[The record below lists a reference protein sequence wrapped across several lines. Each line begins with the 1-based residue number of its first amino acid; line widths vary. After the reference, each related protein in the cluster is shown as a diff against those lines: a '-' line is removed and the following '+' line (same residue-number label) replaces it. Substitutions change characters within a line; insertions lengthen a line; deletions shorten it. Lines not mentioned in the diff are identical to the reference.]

1 MTDVLATFGSDLW
14 EEITMWICLSKAE
27 GSQCAAWSCSRSEHP
42 PPRQEGDL
50 AVSLRPQPWKWHGVT
65 FALCCLSAESLD
77 SRGNGQ
83 GHRLPL
89 LIWEEYA
96 RIWRLHFKTTTWAW
110 MSFPQRSLAGHL
122 LLSTLVH
129 SSNHCLSWY
138 HFDLPH
144 STITLAFSVNA
155 FAKLHNFN
163 LTSCLV

>member
-77 SRGNGQ
+77 SRDNGQ

-89 LIWEEYA
+89 LMG
-96 RIWRLHFKTTTWAW
+96 RICKNLEAAFQDYH
-110 MSFPQRSLAGHL
+110 MSLNVISSEKSCRPSPLKYPCPLLKSLSIMIPL
-122 LLSTLVH
+122 
-129 SSNHCLSWY
+129 
-138 HFDLPH
+138 
-144 STITLAFSVNA
+144 
-155 FAKLHNFN
+155 
-163 LTSCLV
+163 